1 MIIASIGTKRP
12 QAVNAVGVPNKDFC
26 INDTF
31 ILLNYIWQAK
41 AETFQDPKI
50 KIKLFKTLIGCEF

>member
-31 ILLNYIWQAK
+31 ILLHDNRYKDLTVCYVIANPIVPRGPIQK
-41 AETFQDPKI
+41 
-50 KIKLFKTLIGCEF
+50 